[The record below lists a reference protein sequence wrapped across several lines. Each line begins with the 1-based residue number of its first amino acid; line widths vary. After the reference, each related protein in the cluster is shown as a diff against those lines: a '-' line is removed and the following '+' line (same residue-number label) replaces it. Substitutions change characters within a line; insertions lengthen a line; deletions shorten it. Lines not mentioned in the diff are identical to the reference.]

1 MMPWPAKPSSVD
13 KNAVAERHPFHDPI
27 QVFTLTDLAE
37 MHPPILDR
45 HTVWGIP
52 TRRTGE

>member
-1 MMPWPAKPSSVD
+1 MPWPAKPSSID
-13 KNAVAERHPFHDPI
+13 KNAVAECHPIHDPI
-27 QVFTLTDLAE
+27 QVFTLTELAE